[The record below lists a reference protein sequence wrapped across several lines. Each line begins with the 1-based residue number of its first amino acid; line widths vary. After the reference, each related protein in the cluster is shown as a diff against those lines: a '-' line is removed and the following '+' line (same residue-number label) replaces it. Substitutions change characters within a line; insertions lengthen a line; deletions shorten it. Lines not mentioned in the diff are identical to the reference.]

1 MVKVVRIHKTGD
13 PSVMKIEDVSIDRP
27 ASNEVVIRHTA
38 IGLNYIDVYVRSGLY
53 PLDSFPS
60 VIGMEGAGIVEE
72 LGESVDDFAEGDRVA
87 YPMSLGAYA
96 EKRTIPAS
104 KLVKLPDNIDEQIA
118 ASIMLKGLTAHYL
131 IFRTYKVQKGDPIL
145 VYAAA
150 GGVGLIMCQWA
161 KILGASV
168 IGCVGSPEKATMA
181 KAHGCEKIILYKE
194 QDIAKKVMEFTDGK
208 GVAVVYDSVGK
219 DTFEASLNSLRPFG
233 TLVTYGNASGPVA
246 PFSPSILGPKGSLY
260 VTRPTLATHI
270 ASRDLLLEGTSM
282 LFDIVGAKAIK
293 INYNQ
298 KFALTDVKKAH
309 QDLENRLTTGSTIL
323 FP

>member
-1 MVKVVRIHKTGD
+1 MVKVVRIHKAGD
-13 PSVMKIEDVSIDRP
+13 PSVMKIEDVPIDRP
-27 ASNEVVIRHTA
+27 GSDEVVIRQTA

-72 LGESVDDFAEGDRVA
+72 LGESVDDFVEGDRVA

-104 KLVKLPDNIDEQIA
+104 KLVKLPDTIDEQIA

-131 IFRTYKVQKGDPIL
+131 IFRTYKVQTGDPIL

-150 GGVGLIMCQWA
+150 GGVGLIICQWA

-194 QDIAKKVMEFTDGK
+194 EDIAKKVMEFTDGK

-270 ASRDLLLEGTSM
+270 ASRDLLLEGTNM
-282 LFDIVGAKAIK
+282 LFDVIGTKAIK

-298 KFALTDVKKAH
+298 TYALTDIKKAH

>member
-168 IGCVGSPEKATMA
+168 IGCVGSPEKATIA

>member
-1 MVKVVRIHKTGD
+1 MVKVVRIHKAGD
-13 PSVMKIEDVSIDRP
+13 PSVMKIEDVPIDRP
-27 ASNEVVIRHTA
+27 GSDEVVIRQTA

-72 LGESVDDFAEGDRVA
+72 LGESVDDFVEGDRVA

-104 KLVKLPDNIDEQIA
+104 KLVKLPDTIDEQIA

-131 IFRTYKVQKGDPIL
+131 IFRTYKVQTGDPIL

-150 GGVGLIMCQWA
+150 GGVGLIICQWA

-194 QDIAKKVMEFTDGK
+194 EDIAKKVMEFTDGK

-270 ASRDLLLEGTSM
+270 ASRDLLLEGTNM
-282 LFDIVGAKAIK
+282 LFDVIGTKAIK

-298 KFALTDVKKAH
+298 TYALTDVKKAH